1 MFKYLY
7 NSEVVFSV
15 QIIAAADAKRL
26 NAVEFNSEDIES
38 TAKAIGNASKAVV
51 SIGPTED
58 GPSSKVTTTDALNVI
73 EAARLAN
80 VNHVVVVYESDGE
93 SSNILDGISS
103 FFGNLFR
110 KSEISLA
117 ELIDRIVEMGLSY
130 KILKASSIDDFIS
143 EKDYNLVLKAEESAD
158 CRAIGERQAMDGHPM
173 KS

>member
-58 GPSSKVTTTDALNVI
+58 G
-73 EAARLAN
+73 
-80 VNHVVVVYESDGE
+80 Y
-93 SSNILDGISS
+93 
-103 FFGNLFR
+103 
-110 KSEISLA
+110 
-117 ELIDRIVEMGLSY
+117 
-130 KILKASSIDDFIS
+130 ASVFHLHMHI
-143 EKDYNLVLKAEESAD
+143 Y
-158 CRAIGERQAMDGHPM
+158 
-173 KS
+173 